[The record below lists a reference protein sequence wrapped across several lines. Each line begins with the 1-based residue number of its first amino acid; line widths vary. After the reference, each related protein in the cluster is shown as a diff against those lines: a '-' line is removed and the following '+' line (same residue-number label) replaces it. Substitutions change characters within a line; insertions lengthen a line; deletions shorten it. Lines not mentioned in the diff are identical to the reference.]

1 MAYEITN
8 QHHNIVINLTTDS
21 TNTNNLYLQTY
32 VNGSNTP
39 HNPTYPLING
49 KFTVNSRDYLI
60 GDEITKFEIVQ
71 SGNTKLWQTHEG
83 VKVLVNGEEIETT
96 INNQGEFDLAFN
108 EEGKYDIQAVYLG
121 NNSNQMSST
130 PKQTFLVKQPSL
142 DETGSDDNSGKYLLR
157 FRDATTPDMEYM
169 DGTEIWFRLTKG
181 GKPISGRTIQRV
193 FAGSGVGTSL
203 TNKQGLVKIDNTS
216 FKVGTWKIGAYFYD
230 DEENKVITSTYRT
243 VTVKKGTPFWN
254 DNYETDN
261 ATEWVKGA
269 TYNAQLRYRG
279 KGIGRTKVQLF
290 VNGTKVSKTTSTN
303 GYITYKFPSKGTFN
317 LKLVFAGDKNYE
329 KVELE
334 RKFTIKK

>member
-181 GKPISGRTIQRV
+181 GKPISGRTI
-193 FAGSGVGTSL
+193 
-203 TNKQGLVKIDNTS
+203 
-216 FKVGTWKIGAYFYD
+216 
-230 DEENKVITSTYRT
+230 
-243 VTVKKGTPFWN
+243 
-254 DNYETDN
+254 
-261 ATEWVKGA
+261 
-269 TYNAQLRYRG
+269 
-279 KGIGRTKVQLF
+279 
-290 VNGTKVSKTTSTN
+290 
-303 GYITYKFPSKGTFN
+303 
-317 LKLVFAGDKNYE
+317 
-329 KVELE
+329 
-334 RKFTIKK
+334 